1 MIEVSNLT
9 KYLGKKSVISD
20 FSFCAQR
27 QECVGLL
34 GEHGAGKTTL
44 LNLICGITR
53 PTSGHVSI
61 GGFNTQAHPVIA
73 RQAVGYQPQG
83 GISHHTLSVTGIL
96 NFVAAARGLS
106 GAEKRRHVDRVATRL
121 ELHPVLNCPVD
132 VLGLGLKR
140 RVAIAQAILHSPSV
154 LLLDEPTE
162 GLNAEQRL
170 KFRALVQSLSEEM
183 SVIIASR
190 HYDSLS
196 DICTRALVIANG
208 RLMAD
213 SSLQDLQR
221 SSRHFQAVTLAAD
234 PPLDLLALAVLPGV
248 AGIEEDRQNPG
259 KVTVLAMPG
268 HAVFP
273 AINSL
278 IAHRG
283 WNITSL
289 HIEPGRLND
298 VVHHLSHEVSP

>member
-20 FSFCAQR
+20 VSFCAQR
-27 QECVGLL
+27 QECVGLF

-44 LNLICGITR
+44 LNLISGMTR
-53 PTSGHVSI
+53 PTNGHISI
-61 GGFNTQAHPVIA
+61 QGLSTQTHSALA
-73 RQAVGYQPQG
+73 RQTVGYQLQA
-83 GISHHTLSVTGIL
+83 GITHPTLSVKGLL
-96 NFVAAARGLS
+96 NFVAAARGFS

-121 ELHPVLNCPVD
+121 ELLPVLDCPID
-132 VLGLGLKR
+132 VLNLGLKR

-162 GLNAEQRL
+162 GLSAEQQL
-170 KFRALVQSLSEEM
+170 KFRGLVQSLTEEM

-190 HYDSLS
+190 HYDALS
-196 DICTRALVIANG
+196 DICTRALVIAGG
-208 RLMAD
+208 RLLVD
-213 SSLQDLQR
+213 SSLAQLQR

-234 PPLDLLALAVLPGV
+234 PPVDLLALAVLPGV
-248 AGIEEDRQNPG
+248 AGIEEDRHNPG

-268 HAVFP
+268 HTIFP

-278 IAHRG
+278 ITHRR

-289 HIEPGRLND
+289 HLEPGRLND
-298 VVHHLSHEVSP
+298 VVHHLSHEVSS

>member
-9 KYLGKKSVISD
+9 KYLGKKSVIND

-44 LNLICGITR
+44 LNLISGVTK
-53 PTSGHVSI
+53 PSSGHISI
-61 GGFNTQAHPVIA
+61 QGFNTQTHSVLAK
-73 RQAVGYQPQG
+73 QAVGYQLQG
-83 GISHHTLSVTGIL
+83 GVTHHTLSVKSVL
-96 NFVAAARGLS
+96 NFVAAARGFS

-121 ELHPVLNCPVD
+121 ELLRVLNCPID
-132 VLGLGLKR
+132 VLSLGLKR

-170 KFRALVQSLSEEM
+170 KFRGFVQSLSEEM

-190 HYDSLS
+190 HYDALS
-196 DICTRALVIANG
+196 DICTRALVIAGG
-208 RLMAD
+208 RLIAD
-213 SSLQDLQR
+213 ASLTDLQR

-248 AGIEEDRQNPG
+248 AGIEEDRQSPG

-268 HAVFP
+268 HAIFP

-278 IAHRG
+278 ITHRG

-289 HIEPGRLND
+289 HLEPGRLND
-298 VVHHLSHEVSP
+298 VVHHLSHEVSS

>member
-27 QECVGLL
+27 HECLGLL
-34 GEHGAGKTTL
+34 GEHGAGKTML
-44 LNLICGITR
+44 LNLISGMTR
-53 PTSGHVSI
+53 PTSGHISI
-61 GGFNTQAHPVIA
+61 QSLSTQTHSILA
-73 RQAVGYQPQG
+73 RQAVGYQLQG
-83 GISHHTLSVTGIL
+83 GITHHTLSVKNIL
-96 NFVAAARGLS
+96 NFVAAARGFR
-106 GAEKRRHVDRVATRL
+106 GAEKRRQVDRVATRL
-121 ELHPVLNCPVD
+121 ELHPVLNCPID
-132 VLGLGLKR
+132 RLSLDLKR

-170 KFRALVQSLSEEM
+170 KFRVLVQSLAEEM
-183 SVIIASR
+183 SIIIASR
-190 HYDSLS
+190 HYDALS
-196 DICTRALVIANG
+196 EICTRALVIAGG
-208 RLMAD
+208 RLIAD
-213 SSLQDLQR
+213 SSLADLQR

-248 AGIEEDRQNPG
+248 AGIEEDRQSPG

-268 HAVFP
+268 HAIFP

-278 IAHRG
+278 ITHRG

-289 HIEPGRLND
+289 HLEPGRLND
-298 VVHHLSHEVSP
+298 VVHHLSHEVSS

>member
-27 QECVGLL
+27 KECVGLL

-44 LNLICGITR
+44 LNLLSGMIK
-53 PTSGHVSI
+53 PTSGHISI
-61 GGFNTQAHPVIA
+61 QGFSTQTDSVLA
-73 RQAVGYQPQG
+73 RQAVGYQLQG
-83 GISHHTLSVTGIL
+83 GITHHTLSVKSIL
-96 NFVAAARGLS
+96 NFVAAARGFS
-106 GAEKRRHVDRVATRL
+106 GAEKRRHMDRVATRL
-121 ELHPVLNCPVD
+121 ELLPVLNCPID
-132 VLGLGLKR
+132 VLSQDLKR
-140 RVAIAQAILHSPSV
+140 RVAIAQAIVHSPSV
-154 LLLDEPTE
+154 LLLDEPME
-162 GLNAEQRL
+162 GMNAEQRL
-170 KFRALVQSLSEEM
+170 KFRALVQSLNEEM

-190 HYDSLS
+190 HYDWLS
-196 DICTRALVIANG
+196 DICTRALVIASG
-208 RLMAD
+208 RLIIDA
-213 SSLQDLQR
+213 SLEDLQR

-248 AGIEEDRQNPG
+248 AGIEEDRLNPG

-268 HAVFP
+268 HAIFP

-278 IAHRG
+278 ITHRG

-289 HIEPGRLND
+289 HLEPGRLND
-298 VVHHLSHEVSP
+298 VVHPLSHEVSP

>member
-9 KYLGKKSVISD
+9 KHLGKKSVISD

-27 QECVGLL
+27 KECVGLL

-44 LNLICGITR
+44 LNLLSGMIK
-53 PTSGHVSI
+53 PTSGHISI
-61 GGFNTQAHPVIA
+61 QGFSTQTDSVLA

-83 GISHHTLSVTGIL
+83 GITHHTLSVKSIL
-96 NFVAAARGLS
+96 NFVAAARGFS

-121 ELHPVLNCPVD
+121 ELLPVLNCPID
-132 VLGLGLKR
+132 VLSQDLKR
-140 RVAIAQAILHSPSV
+140 RVAIAQAIMHSPSV
-154 LLLDEPTE
+154 LLLDEPME
-162 GLNAEQRL
+162 GMNAEQRL
-170 KFRALVQSLSEEM
+170 KFRALVQSLNEEM

-190 HYDSLS
+190 HYDWLS

-208 RLMAD
+208 RLIIDA
-213 SSLQDLQR
+213 SLEDLQR

-248 AGIEEDRQNPG
+248 AGIEEDRLNPG

-268 HAVFP
+268 HAIFP

-278 IAHRG
+278 ITHRG

-289 HIEPGRLND
+289 HLEPGRLND
-298 VVHHLSHEVSP
+298 VVHPLSHEVSP